1 MTTPTRDRSGLFTI
15 LVGLASLGV
24 RQGLWAGM
32 FIRPGRAFDA
42 FWVTVHA
49 RGAEVTIALAL
60 AAAVVAFL
68 WLRPR
73 RDLVIGSAALVVLLA
88 FEAFIGGEVY
98 DNQWLTAV
106 HIPLALALMG
116 LAVWLPLRARSRSA
130 GRQRPGV
137 VAGGEGEDAAVGQ
150 RHRRRAVAGDRV
162 GERAGQARPAD
173 VDPQLPHVGQRARE
187 PGHRGAAR
195 RWRRPARPATYGTGS
210 VPGTPCVRWRSRP
223 GCRSRTT

>member
-1 MTTPTRDRSGLFTI
+1 VTTSEKGANDMTTPTRDRSGLFTI

-24 RQGLWAGM
+24 LLQGLWAGI
-32 FIRPGRAFDA
+32 FIRPGQAFDGT
-42 FWVTVHA
+42 WVTVHA

-116 LAVWLPLRARSRSA
+116 LAVWLPLRARSA
-130 GRQRPGV
+130 
-137 VAGGEGEDAAVGQ
+137 
-150 RHRRRAVAGDRV
+150 RRAGDSARSERV
-162 GERAGQARPAD
+162 
-173 VDPQLPHVGQRARE
+173 
-187 PGHRGAAR
+187 
-195 RWRRPARPATYGTGS
+195 
-210 VPGTPCVRWRSRP
+210 
-223 GCRSRTT
+223 